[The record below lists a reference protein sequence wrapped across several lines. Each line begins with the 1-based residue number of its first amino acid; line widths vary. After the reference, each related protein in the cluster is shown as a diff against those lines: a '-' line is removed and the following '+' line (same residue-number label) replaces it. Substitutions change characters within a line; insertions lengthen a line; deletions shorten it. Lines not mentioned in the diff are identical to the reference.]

1 LIEDVRAANKSLRHI
16 ITARAPEKSDF
27 MGIETLIE
35 QSRLSPA
42 NLQALADRRP
52 DPMEA
57 SIILPTGGTTGVP
70 KAVPRTHNDYITF
83 IEYHAKAWEITSAD
97 TILTVAPVSH
107 SQGMQCGVGGSFFNY
122 GKYVLCDSTNAE
134 DICRMI
140 ERERVKSVGASVF
153 QLPERIEVIE
163 ELSMTKVGKVD
174 KKKLREEIKKKLEG
188 EGKI

>member
-1 LIEDVRAANKSLRHI
+1 
-16 ITARAPEKSDF
+16 
-27 MGIETLIE
+27 
-35 QSRLSPA
+35 
-42 NLQALADRRP
+42 
-52 DPMEA
+52 
-57 SIILPTGGTTGVP
+57 
-70 KAVPRTHNDYITF
+70 
-83 IEYHAKAWEITSAD
+83 
-97 TILTVAPVSH
+97 VSH

-174 KKKLREEIKKKLEG
+174 KKKLREEVKKKLEG
-188 EGKI
+188 EGKL

>member
-140 ERERVKSVGASVF
+140 ERERVSRAWARLCFNSPRGSRLLKSC
-153 QLPERIEVIE
+153 R
-163 ELSMTKVGKVD
+163 
-174 KKKLREEIKKKLEG
+174 
-188 EGKI
+188 

>member
-174 KKKLREEIKKKLEG
+174 KKKLREEVKKKLEG